1 MTIWRMR
8 FACWI
13 FNAKDAHSEYATL
26 TAFILQIWLHERAS
40 VLRSTFVD
48 YVFRDTGAWPLLSP
62 CVVNCIGGNT
72 VTGRNPL
79 PSTAIPYL
87 MLLVGFSINS
97 VLHIILLLICLGKHV
112 FVISNI
118 ADFVFSTSLAGHHTL
133 Y

>member
-1 MTIWRMR
+1 MTIWLMR

-48 YVFRDTGAWPLLSP
+48 CVFRDTGAWPLFSL

-72 VTGRNPL
+72 VKGRNPL
-79 PSTAIPYL
+79 PSTVIPYL
-87 MLLVGFSINS
+87 MLLVGFSINP
-97 VLHIILLLICLGKHV
+97 
-112 FVISNI
+112 
-118 ADFVFSTSLAGHHTL
+118 
-133 Y
+133 